1 MSRPFRGQTQYENDC
16 VERAPAST
24 SPRPLHLWSV
34 TIIGII
40 AISCASVL
48 IRSADAPA
56 LAIAAYRVSLAVL
69 AMAPYHIY
77 TLSVRRSATQT
88 WSRKVLGL
96 TLLSGVFLA
105 FHFFFWISSLQ
116 RTTVASSVTL
126 VSTTPLFVALFS
138 SLCLKERPHSR
149 LWTGIACTV
158 LGSAIV
164 AGVDVALNRDAFVGD
179 VLALLGATMAAGYL
193 IAGRSVRRHLGLQ
206 DYIFAVYG
214 TAAVVLLACCL
225 VGGVPLLGFSRRT
238 YLVLM
243 LLALVPQLIGHTSFN
258 WALKFLSA
266 TVVAVLTLGEPIGAA
281 LLAYVFLGE
290 TVSFAKG
297 FGLLLLGTGILWAAT
312 GDSSD

>member
-1 MSRPFRGQTQYENDC
+1 
-16 VERAPAST
+16 
-24 SPRPLHLWSV
+24 
-34 TIIGII
+34 
-40 AISCASVL
+40 
-48 IRSADAPA
+48 
-56 LAIAAYRVSLAVL
+56 
-69 AMAPYHIY
+69 MAPYHIY

-88 WSRKVLGL
+88 WSRKILGL

-138 SLCLKERPHSR
+138 LLCLKERPHSR

-179 VLALLGATMAAGYL
+179 VLALLGATMAAGYF

-206 DYIFAVYG
+206 DYIVAVYG
-214 TAAVVLLACCL
+214 TAAFVLLACCL
-225 VGGVPLLGFSRRT
+225 VSGVPLLGFSRRT
-238 YLVLM
+238 YLVLL

-312 GDSSD
+312 GNGRQLKDQPTRAVYDE